1 MVSQTLEVKSLG
13 ALGDGIAANGV
24 FVPGALPGDVVE
36 ANVEKGRAS
45 VRTWQIKSD
54 LHVTPVCKHFGDCGG
69 CKMQHLDMA
78 AYSAWKASLVSDAL
92 SQEGIHID
100 LQPMVTCEPNSRR
113 RAVFSVVVKDEGVDV
128 GFQRAGSNHVVAIEE
143 CHVIT
148 ERLAG
153 ATQTIGQLAKT
164 FQPRGKTASF
174 TVLDTRTGFDVS
186 VSGDYKLKDNDR
198 RAISA
203 FAVKTKLARVTVNG
217 ETIIENNRP
226 MLSLSGFDVAPPAG
240 GFVQAVQTIEDVM
253 VQLVCDHLSKCK
265 RIADIFSG
273 SGTFT
278 LPLAR
283 IGSVVAAEG
292 EAAALNA
299 LDRAWREAA
308 GKGLKPL
315 KTEKRDLHHRPFM
328 AKELELMKT
337 QGAVFDPPRAGAEM
351 QAKELAKSKV
361 KRIAAVSCNPT
372 TLARD
377 LRILIDGGYT
387 LQSVTPLDQFL
398 WSPHVEAVALLV
410 RGKG

>member
-1 MVSQTLEVKSLG
+1 MASQTLDVKSLG

-36 ANVEKGRAS
+36 ASVEKGRAT
-45 VRTWQIKSD
+45 VQTWQNKSN

-69 CKMQHLDMA
+69 CKMQHMDLD
-78 AYSAWKASLVSDAL
+78 AYSVWKASLVSDAL
-92 SQEGIHID
+92 SQQGIEID
-100 LQPMVTCEPNSRR
+100 LQPIITCAPNTRR
-113 RAVFSVVVKDEGVDV
+113 RAVFSVVVKDDGVDV
-128 GFQRAGSNHVVAIEE
+128 GFQRAGSNHVVAITE

-148 ERLAG
+148 ERLAASVG
-153 ATQTIGQLAKT
+153 MIGQLAKT
-164 FQPRGKTASF
+164 FQQRGKTGSF

-186 VSGDYKLKDNDR
+186 VSGDYSLKDNDR

-203 FAVKTKLARVTVNG
+203 FAVKAKLARVAVNG
-217 ETIIENNRP
+217 ETIIETNRP
-226 MLSLSGFDVAPPAG
+226 MLSLSGFDVAPPPG
-240 GFVQAVQTIEDVM
+240 GFVQAVQSIEDVM
-253 VQLVCDHLSKCK
+253 VQLVCDHLAKCK

-292 EAAALNA
+292 EAAALAA

-315 KTEKRDLHHRPFM
+315 KTEKRDLHNRPFM

-337 QGAVFDPPRAGAEM
+337 QGVVFDPPRAGAEM

-361 KRIAAVSCNPT
+361 KRIAAVSCNPA